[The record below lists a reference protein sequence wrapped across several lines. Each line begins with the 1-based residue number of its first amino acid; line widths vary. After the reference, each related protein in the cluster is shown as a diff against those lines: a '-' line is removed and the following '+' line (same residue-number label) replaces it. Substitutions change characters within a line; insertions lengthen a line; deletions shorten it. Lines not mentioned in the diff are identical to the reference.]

1 MGAGGI
7 SQNTTRNKSLAMK
20 NIESLKIKDLIPY
33 AKNSRTHSAEQVS
46 QIADSIKEFG
56 WTNPVLI
63 SKSGTIIAGH
73 GRVLAARKLGI
84 NDIPCLRLGDL
95 TETQI
100 QAYVIA
106 DNKLA
111 LNAGWDE
118 EALKAELLALEN
130 NGFDLELT
138 GFSTEELEELFNG
151 TPEENSYTSKIKG
164 LVYEITGEKPAL
176 SEMLDSA
183 KYKELICKIH
193 LAKINDE
200 AKELLLTA
208 AQRHVVFNYGNIAEY
223 YAHAPKEVQKLMEE
237 SALVIV
243 DLDSAIENGYV
254 EMTKTIAEIQNRAI
268 NEK

>member
-1 MGAGGI
+1 M
-7 SQNTTRNKSLAMK
+7 T

-56 WTNPVLI
+56 WTNPVLV
-63 SKSGTIIAGH
+63 SESGTIIAGH

-84 NDIPCLRLGDL
+84 DDIPCIRLKNL

-118 EALKAELLALEN
+118 ETLKAELMALEN
-130 NGFDLELT
+130 NGYELELT
-138 GFSTEELEELFNG
+138 GFSIEELEELFNG
-151 TPEENSYTSKIKG
+151 APQENAYTSKIKG

-176 SEMLDSA
+176 NEMIDSA
-183 KYKELICKIH
+183 KSKELVCKIQ
-193 LAKINDE
+193 LAKISDE

-223 YAHAPKEVQKLMEE
+223 YAHSPREVQKLMEE

-243 DLDSAIENGYV
+243 DMDSAIENGYV
-254 EMTKTIAEIQNRAI
+254 EMTKTIEEIQKRAQ
-268 NEK
+268 NG